1 MNLYL
6 LVFLLLAAGTLLE
19 WKKPQYEEK
28 IYWICWTAAAACL
41 CLRFGQG
48 TDYVTY
54 HAIYE
59 TIPTVIDFSKGYIC
73 GFYPEVGWRLL
84 AALFKLF
91 HAPFWVFTAVVGLAE
106 MLLLHR
112 FLRMNVPMKT
122 MGLFMSYPVLYIV
135 YLVSGLR
142 QGLAMCLFLGLLVP
156 LYLEKKWPAYIAGV
170 LFAASFHKVGYA
182 WLALPLVYYLPV
194 KAMFVLTGLS
204 ALAGLLLQ
212 IGEVEQTLTVWI
224 PRYHVEQFLLGGEM
238 SAFAL
243 AERLCCFGV
252 IVFLYLWNNRDQ
264 KNEEWKDQLLMKAY
278 ICGICFYLF
287 LCGNAYY
294 ASRYAAVFK
303 ILECAVVVSLVKTGE
318 RAVKGAVGFFFAL
331 TLLMGIK
338 NMNAMIAEGGY
349 GNMGL
354 NVWNFPY
361 MSVFSQDKLEKYVPY
376 EWLLQER
383 YNYNIEDQ
391 QLWLIEE

>member
-59 TIPTVIDFSKGYIC
+59 TIPTVIDFSKRYIC

-84 AALFKLF
+84 SALFKLF
-91 HAPFWVFTAVVGLAE
+91 HAPFWVFTAVIGLAE

-182 WLALPLVYYLPV
+182 WLVLPLVYYLPV
-194 KAMFVLTGLS
+194 KFMFVLAGLS
-204 ALAGLLLQ
+204 TAGGLILRIDRIRYPLFELLPSYHLYKFLFEGESSILA
-212 IGEVEQTLTVWI
+212 I
-224 PRYHVEQFLLGGEM
+224 
-238 SAFAL
+238 S
-243 AERLCCFGV
+243 ERLLCFMV
-252 IVFLYLWNNRDQ
+252 
-264 KNEEWKDQLLMKAY
+264 LLCYFIYTKKHGWITDRHAELVLKAY
-278 ICGICFYLF
+278 ICGICFYMLM
-287 LCGNAYY
+287 CGNSYY
-294 ASRYAAVFK
+294 ASRYVAVFK
-303 ILECAVVVSLVKTGE
+303 ILECAVLLSLILKEDQAAKVIFT
-318 RAVKGAVGFFFAL
+318 FFFTL
-331 TLLMGIK
+331 TIVMGIK
-338 NMNAMIAEGGY
+338 NMNAMISEGGY
-349 GNMGL
+349 DGMGIT
-354 NVWNFPY
+354 VWNFPY
-361 MSVFSQDKLEKYVPY
+361 VSILDQDKIEEYVPY
-376 EWLLQER
+376 SRLLEEKYQ
-383 YNYNIEDQ
+383 YNIADQ
-391 QLWLIEE
+391 QL